1 MKTNNTASKRV
12 LTGDRPSGPLHL
24 GHYFGSLQNRI
35 EMQNTHDCYFIIA
48 DYEYLT
54 DHINATEDFEKNIEG
69 LVLDYLAV
77 GIDPEKSA
85 IFVESQIPQ
94 IAELNLIF
102 SMMVKMSRV
111 QRNPTIKEEIASRGI
126 DNASFGFIGWPII
139 QAADILSMKA
149 HFVPVGEDQLPHI
162 EQTREIARYFNSNFS
177 EIFPI
182 PEPIIPKGAISR
194 LPGLDG
200 KKMSKSLN
208 NAIFLSDDTA
218 TVEKK
223 IMSAITDP
231 QKIKADDPGHP
242 EICTIF
248 KYYEIFAPEIASRR
262 QQECKAGKI
271 GCVACKKE
279 IAVYINKFLDP
290 IRHRRN
296 ELSKDKGL
304 IRKVLQNGHK
314 KASALAQQTLAE
326 VKNAMKINYKDII

>member
-1 MKTNNTASKRV
+1 MKINNTMSKRV

-54 DHINATEDFEKNIEG
+54 DHINATENFEKNIES

-111 QRNPTIKEEIASRGI
+111 QRNPTIKDEIASRGI

-208 NAIFLSDDTA
+208 NAIFLSDDVA

-231 QKIKADDPGHP
+231 QKIKADDPGRP

-248 KYYEIFAPEIASRR
+248 KYYEIFAPEIASKR
-262 QQECKAGKI
+262 QKECQAGKI

-279 IAVYINKFLDP
+279 IAAYINKFLDP
-290 IRHRRN
+290 IRQRRN
-296 ELSKDKGL
+296 ELSKDKSL
-304 IRKVLQNGHK
+304 VRKVLQSGHK